1 MFGWLF
7 GRRRRLLAQA
17 AQAAKETATEEQH
30 CQRYEIN
37 VAHQG
42 QHLFATERWLRKYS
56 AEHIASLVRMFG
68 QVFPRSEGYSISVAS
83 FLCTTK
89 NPAVIEKALAELE
102 AD

>member
-1 MFGWLF
+1 MFGWPF
-7 GRRRRLLAQA
+7 VRRRKLLVQVT
-17 AQAAKETATEEQH
+17 QAAKETANEEQH

-37 VAHQG
+37 VAHKG
-42 QHLFATERWLRKYS
+42 HHLFATERWLRKYS
-56 AEHIASLVRMFG
+56 AEHVASLVRLFG

-89 NPAVIEKALAELE
+89 NPAVIEQALSELE